1 MARTTIDPQ
10 IRAAALADLLAGEQ
24 PAVVA
29 ERHGLNPATVR
40 QWKARLGTAAPVAT
54 IVAVPTLRK
63 PALEAQQA
71 SLGELIIGCLRSKFQ
86 ASQAIAAVA
95 TDPEWLKRQ
104 SAAELALFGQWL
116 DSSALAIGDRLAH
129 GAASPHE

>member
-10 IRAAALADLLAGEQ
+10 LRAAALADLLAGEQ

-54 IVAVPTLRK
+54 IVAAPTHRK

-71 SLGELIIGCLRSKFQ
+71 SMGELILGCLRSQ
-86 ASQAIAAVA
+86 LQAIQAVA
-95 TDPEWLKRQ
+95 EITTDPEWVKRQ
-104 SAAELALFGQWL
+104 SAAELAVFGQWL
-116 DSSALAIGDRLAH
+116 VSSALSIGDRLAH
-129 GAASPHE
+129 GAPAPE